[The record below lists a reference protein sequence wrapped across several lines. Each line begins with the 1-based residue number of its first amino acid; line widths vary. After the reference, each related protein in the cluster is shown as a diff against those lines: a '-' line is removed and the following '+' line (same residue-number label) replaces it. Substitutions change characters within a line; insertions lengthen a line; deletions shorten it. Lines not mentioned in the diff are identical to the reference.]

1 MRTIKTIRMFTIAIL
16 CIFTIA
22 VCGGTLCANAESP
35 KVYKRSQEEI
45 RTRMQNTSATTSLPV
60 TYKVKPVANTVRGE
74 LSPETQNSAITLL
87 NNIRYVAGLDQVTYD
102 ESYAELAQ
110 AAAFV
115 NMSIGIMTHA
125 PASVASKPA
134 AMSQADWDLGCKG
147 AAGSNIAA
155 GRLWL
160 RHSIF
165 AWVDDSDSTNIKNV
179 GHRVYCLNPKMR
191 KTGFGLAGSKSAMY
205 VTSESEGGIGVGFQT
220 NIAWPAQNTPIE
232 YFSNGATAWSLSDAR
247 SVRDISK
254 VTVTLT
260 RRNDGRKWVFKGTE
274 TYSPQNLKYFR
285 VSNGGSSTIVFR
297 PDGILSYNDGDI
309 FDVVISETG
318 REDITYTVNFFC
330 AIPITKIA
338 FDESH
343 IDLKGKGDESY
354 VWIKGYPEDSGE
366 YIDDSLLKF
375 TSSNKAVVTVDKEG
389 NIRAVGKGSAVI
401 TATYKGMKATMT
413 VKVGGS
419 KSRTIRDLPVV
430 KLSKLKASKKA
441 ITVKWKKISKKNK
454 KKIQG
459 IEIQYSRDGFKTI
472 AGTKRARKTKTSYK
486 IKGLKS
492 GKKYWVRIRAYK
504 NTKKGKHVSAWKTRK
519 IKVK

>member
-1 MRTIKTIRMFTIAIL
+1 MKTIRTITIAIL
-16 CIFTIA
+16 CIFTIT
-22 VCGGTLCANAESP
+22 VCGGTLYAYAESP

-45 RTRMQNTSATTSLPV
+45 RTRMQNTRAVTSLPV

-74 LSPETQNSAITLL
+74 LSSETQNSAITLL
-87 NNIRYVAGLDQVTYD
+87 NNIRYVAGLDSVTYD
-102 ESYAELAQ
+102 QSYAEMAQ

-115 NMSIGIMTHA
+115 NMSIGIMTHS

-274 TYSPQNLKYFR
+274 TYNPQNLKYFR

-375 TSSNKAVVTVDKEG
+375 TSSNKAVATVDNEG
-389 NIRAVGKGSAVI
+389 NIRAVGKGNAVI

-413 VKVGGS
+413 VSVGGGNS
-419 KSRTIRDLPVV
+419 HTIRNLPAV
-430 KLSKLKASKKA
+430 KLYPL
-441 ITVKWKKISKKNK
+441 IEFFDVGRCVKPYLVS
-454 KKIQG
+454 
-459 IEIQYSRDGFKTI
+459 
-472 AGTKRARKTKTSYK
+472 A
-486 IKGLKS
+486 S
-492 GKKYWVRIRAYK
+492 GKSLLQELACGAFAVGAR
-504 NTKKGKHVSAWKTRK
+504 HVDVFHAFVGVSQAF
-519 IKVK
+519 